1 MGIRLWLD
9 FLKSDSTTL
18 DRTDRT
24 DRTPHLWRAGL
35 ENLVIFYHFLSSV
48 QSSSLTTW
56 RSNHPN
62 YHHCNHRWYQ
72 NKVDQHQHPAAKDDV
87 EDAEVWLISVI
98 WEVPST
104 KYELQ
109 KMAIADLC
117 DYQFRLAVIGEGRL
131 RQIGWIFGK
140 VPKGG
145 RRHFKTK
152 NLCCRFWEL

>member
-1 MGIRLWLD
+1 MGIRLLLD

-35 ENLVIFYHFLSSV
+35 ENLVIFYHFLSPV
-48 QSSSLTTW
+48 QPSSLTTW

-62 YHHCNHRWYQ
+62 YDHCNHRWYQ

-117 DYQFRLAVIGEGRL
+117 DYQIPSGGNRGRMAAPNWMNFRKSSKR
-131 RQIGWIFGK
+131 
-140 VPKGG
+140 GG
-145 RRHFKTK
+145 RGINPKIM
-152 NLCCRFWEL
+152 LQIQEL